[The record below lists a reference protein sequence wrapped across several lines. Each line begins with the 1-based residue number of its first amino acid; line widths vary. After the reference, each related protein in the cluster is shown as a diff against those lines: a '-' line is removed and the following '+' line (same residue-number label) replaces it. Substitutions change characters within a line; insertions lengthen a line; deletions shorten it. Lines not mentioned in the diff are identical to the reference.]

1 MPSRSYRPRKA
12 SPPQTGYPEALAS
25 GLIAR
30 REIGFS
36 RWGMLSFAAA
46 LMFLLAAASAH
57 ADKPRKPKP
66 ALPAQ
71 QYALHETHAAEH
83 VTIAAEPGDTKET
96 APDTRLDYRGH
107 GFLPIRVIVTND
119 SDFALTLDDARIH
132 FIAADNTVVPAAT
145 DDELQRGLFTI
156 KSATGTKHTLPLPIP
171 IPITTGKV
179 NVDKKILADDEDFG
193 FKTTTVAPHTTVAG
207 YLFYDTNGFDEP
219 VLAHATLELRK
230 VRVATTNK
238 QLDSF
243 EIPLSPTDAPNSKH

>member
-1 MPSRSYRPRKA
+1 MLRPAYCLSKT
-12 SPPQTGYPEALAS
+12 SPPRTGYPEASAS

-36 RWGMLSFAAA
+36 RWGMLSFVAA
-46 LMFLLAAASAH
+46 LMLATSAH

-71 QYALHETHAAEH
+71 QYPLHETHASEH

-96 APDTRLDYRGH
+96 APDTRLDYRSH